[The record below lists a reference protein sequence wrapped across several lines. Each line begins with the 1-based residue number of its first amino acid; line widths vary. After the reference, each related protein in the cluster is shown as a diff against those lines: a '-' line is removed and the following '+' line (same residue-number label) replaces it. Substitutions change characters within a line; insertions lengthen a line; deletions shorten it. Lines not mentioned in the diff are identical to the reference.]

1 MSTTT
6 FYHKQQPIRLT
17 DKQGYFTPYFDDVLC
32 ASGLMATTKETEK
45 LLNHLSQFKFKTA
58 LRLVSNIQKFT
69 ISEAREKL
77 VKSLLIDLGLRLKH
91 GLSGEQRDFEL
102 YYCKLFVNGIT
113 SQQYTERG
121 ILQMVKDEGIM
132 IEYEIPQIMEN
143 NKKLMRISDLYPW
156 TLKNIDSFSLQEQ
169 DQVLKNLK
177 DVEWIKQF
185 IQELNP
191 GEYETFKLTIIS
203 ALENPEMPLHVLSL
217 SAMIYNLK
225 IIGIES
231 SDLEQAVNNSER
243 VRQEAYDMVMFNIE
257 YQAPQI

>member
-17 DKQGYFTPYFDDVLC
+17 DKQGYFMPYFDDV
-32 ASGLMATTKETEK
+32 
-45 LLNHLSQFKFKTA
+45 
-58 LRLVSNIQKFT
+58 
-69 ISEAREKL
+69 
-77 VKSLLIDLGLRLKH
+77 
-91 GLSGEQRDFEL
+91 
-102 YYCKLFVNGIT
+102 
-113 SQQYTERG
+113 
-121 ILQMVKDEGIM
+121 
-132 IEYEIPQIMEN
+132 
-143 NKKLMRISDLYPW
+143 SDLYPW
-156 TLKNIDSFSLQEQ
+156 TMKNIDSFSLQEQ

-185 IQELNP
+185 IQKLNP
-191 GEYETFKLTIIS
+191 GEHETFKLTIIS

-243 VRQEAYDMVMFNIE
+243 VRQEAYDMVMFKIE
-257 YQAPQI
+257 SRIN